1 MNIPANPRVVKG
13 SSPRFER
20 PAGTLVRAVPVTCLM
35 LVGTR
40 SVHLVTMAFSSAPDR
55 VMRLFPVR
63 QPWPRQVFASSL
75 AVHALG
81 FALVGWATHGK
92 FGTAFPPSPQQV
104 SRAYAVRYLAL
115 NSLPVRPAARSERR
129 PPMRSA
135 PVTRVRPSATLPSD
149 RSVVESA
156 SQSAPP
162 SAPQTASL
170 RTPRTVSRPPTLE
183 AEALAPGATAGIGEI
198 VPTPH
203 SDSTGG
209 RGLAGMLGFRGP
221 TTAVEP
227 ARHGLDRLPELV
239 GGTGSACPEP
249 RPSGAGAGRQSA
261 VAVTFVVD
269 TNGRV
274 DRATLQVIESPSQP
288 RTDHRFHARIYVVG
302 ASLRGDHG
310 RIPPT
315 ASDSVLTEA
324 VASHVA
330 GLVFRPAMREDRVI
344 RSTVLVSCQTF

>member
-1 MNIPANPRVVKG
+1 
-13 SSPRFER
+13 
-20 PAGTLVRAVPVTCLM
+20 
-35 LVGTR
+35 
-40 SVHLVTMAFSSAPDR
+40 MAFSSAAQRP
-55 VMRLFPVR
+55 MRLFPGPP
-63 QPWPRQVFASSL
+63 PWPRQVLASSF

-92 FGTAFPPSPQQV
+92 VGTAFSPSPQQV
-104 SRAYAVRYLAL
+104 SRAYAVRYLVL
-115 NSLPVRPAARSERR
+115 NSLAVTPGTWSERR
-129 PPMRSA
+129 PPMRST
-135 PVTRVRPSATLPSD
+135 PVTRVRPSATVSND

-156 SQSAPP
+156 SQSAPL
-162 SAPQTASL
+162 SMPQTASL
-170 RTPRTVSRPPTLE
+170 STLQTVPRPLTFE

-209 RGLAGMLGFRGP
+209 RGLAGLLGFRGP

-249 RPSGAGAGRQSA
+249 RPSGAGARRQSA
-261 VAVTFVVD
+261 VAVAFVVD

-274 DRATLQVIESPSQP
+274 DPATLQVIESPGQP
-288 RTDHRFHARIYVVG
+288 RTDHRFHARVYVVG
-302 ASLRGDHG
+302 TSLRVDHG
-310 RIPPT
+310 RIPPPAT
-315 ASDSVLTEA
+315 NDSGLTEE

-330 GLVFRPAMREDRVI
+330 GLLFRPAMREDRVI